1 MLLSFMRD
9 LFQHQPALASLAT
22 LVMVVVVGTSAQ
34 ILANRWRIPATG
46 PLLIAGLIL
55 GPAGAGLIVPDLMGE
70 GLRVVIRA
78 AVAVVVFEGGMML
91 DVREIRHAGRAVIGL
106 VTVGL
111 LITTVLAGAASRH
124 FIGWSWEMAIL
135 FGSIV
140 SVTGPTVIQPILQ
153 KVRVNR
159 RVRVTLQSESI
170 IADPLG
176 VILAAVIF
184 TAVTTPGGWM
194 HAGPHALTTLGIGAG
209 IGLSVAGV
217 VWLTA
222 RRFEL
227 LPAQYARLAIL
238 GAALVSYTLAELLAH
253 ESGVLSVAVTGMA
266 VGTLGIPHKEQVEQ
280 FKGDLASL
288 AISAVFILLAASLS
302 LDDLVGLGVGGV
314 AVVALIMLVVRPV
327 RVFLSTMGSELAA
340 NEKGFISFV
349 GPRGIVAASVAAFF
363 ALALRDAGNTAGNTL
378 VAMVFA
384 VILATVLIEG
394 TGAQMLARLFKVM
407 PQHTIIV
414 GADDIGRI
422 LAEDLGR
429 EREDVTLV
437 DTNGDALAKA
447 TDLPGVQ
454 VLHAD
459 ATDVATLKKAGAADA
474 KCLVAATSSD
484 KVNLLICELAR
495 ATFNVPRLMARVTDL
510 KSAAA
515 FESAGIETVLPAR
528 AAARVFRNILLRP
541 SLYRAITEGGGA
553 ESIAEVTVKG
563 PASGHTL
570 AELKMQGVVVV
581 AVRRGGRL
589 IAPRG
594 DTRLETSDV
603 VTLLGDMQSLATARK
618 RLRA

>member
-1 MLLSFMRD
+1 MLLSVMRD
-9 LFQHQPALASLAT
+9 LFQHQPALASMAT
-22 LVMVVVVGTSAQ
+22 LVMVVIVGTAAQ

-46 PLLIAGLIL
+46 PLLITGLIL

-78 AVAVVVFEGGMML
+78 AVAIVCFEGGLML

-111 LITTVLAGAASRH
+111 LITTAFAGAVSRY
-124 FIGWSWEMAIL
+124 FVGWSWEMAIL

-140 SVTGPTVIQPILQ
+140 SVTGPTVIQPILK

-194 HAGPHALTTLGIGAG
+194 HAGPHALRTLAVGAG
-209 IGLSVAGV
+209 IGISVAGV
-217 VWLTA
+217 VWLAA
-222 RRFEL
+222 RRFQL
-227 LPAQYARLAIL
+227 LPAQFARLGIL
-238 GAALVSYTLAELLAH
+238 GAALTAYTLAELLAH

-266 VGTLGIPHKEQVEQ
+266 VGTLGIPHKEEVEQ

-288 AISAVFILLAASLS
+288 AISAVFILLAAGLR
-302 LDDLVGLGVGGV
+302 LDDLVELGIGGV
-314 AVVALIMLVVRPV
+314 AVVATIMLVVRPV
-327 RVFLSTMGSELAA
+327 RVFLSTMGSELTA

-349 GPRGIVAASVAAFF
+349 GPRGVVAASVAAFF
-363 ALALRDAGNTAGNTL
+363 ALALTDMGHSGGATL
-378 VAMVFA
+378 VALVFA

-394 TGAQMLARLFKVM
+394 TGAQLLARIFKVM

-429 EREDVTLV
+429 EREDVTLI
-437 DTNGDALAKA
+437 DTNADALARA
-447 TDLPGVQ
+447 TDMSGVQ

-459 ATDVATLKKAGAADA
+459 ATDVSSLRKAGAADA

-495 ATFNVPRLMARVTDL
+495 ATFKVPRLMARVTDL

-515 FESAGIETVLPAR
+515 FESAGIETVLPSR
-528 AAARVFRNILLRP
+528 AAARVFKNILLRP
-541 SLYRAITEGGGA
+541 SLYRLLTEGGGA

-563 PASGHTL
+563 PTAGQTL
-570 AELKMQGVVVV
+570 AQLKIPGVVVV

-594 DTRLETSDV
+594 DTRLENSDV
-603 VTLLGDMQSLATARK
+603 VTLLGDMQSLGAARR